1 MAETYVLEPSPKSA
15 KKWRITTPWGKSV
28 DFGATGYS
36 DYTLHKDP
44 NRQRNYLSR
53 HATRENWTKS
63 GTDTAGFWSR
73 WLLWNLPDLME
84 SVKDTEARFN
94 ITIDVSAIGQNPS
107 TVPSS
112 PRSLNNQS
120 ISLPPAPLSPPLS
133 PSNLS
138 LSSVT
143 IPLSSSQ
150 SSQILPFNSLSDSMQ
165 TNTKSNYTV
174 PNYTVPNYT
183 VPNYT
188 VPNYTVPNYTVPN
201 YTVPTNTKSNYTVP
215 NYTTPNYT
223 VPMSSLAPLS
233 SFANFALPAV
243 TTNSILPNNLPP
255 LTTNNLPS
263 LTTNNLPPLT
273 TNNLPPLTTN
283 NLTPMSSLLP
293 VPRLPISSPR
303 SSPRSYQTLPSNVP
317 LLPSYNTSNY
327 SAVSLPTVSMS
338 PMANIQLSVSPTY
351 HNNFRDTSMMNEY
364 QQCKTEAADRKS
376 QGKLK
381 LCPEGYC
388 TAKLTEEVYPSY
400 WANLKASKICTGQLE
415 DYEGKTQ
422 NYYEM
427 YNNKK

>member
-112 PRSLNNQS
+112 PRSLNNQA

-174 PNYTVPNYT
+174 PNYTL
-183 VPNYT
+183 
-188 VPNYTVPNYTVPN
+188 
-201 YTVPTNTKSNYTVP
+201 
-215 NYTTPNYT
+215 
-223 VPMSSLAPLS
+223 PMSSLAPLS

-255 LTTNNLPS
+255 LTTNNL
-263 LTTNNLPPLT
+263 
-273 TNNLPPLTTN
+273 
-283 NLTPMSSLLP
+283 TPMSSP
-293 VPRLPISSPR
+293 VPRSPISSPR

-317 LLPSYNTSNY
+317 LLPPYNTSNY

-351 HNNFRDTSMMNEY
+351 HTNFRDTSMLNEY

-415 DYEGKTQ
+415 DYEGKKQ

>member
-174 PNYTVPNYT
+174 PNYT
-183 VPNYT
+183 
-188 VPNYTVPNYTVPN
+188 
-201 YTVPTNTKSNYTVP
+201 
-215 NYTTPNYT
+215 TPNYT

-263 LTTNNLPPLT
+263 LT

>member
-1 MAETYVLEPSPKSA
+1 MSEEYVLEPSPKSA
-15 KKWRITTPWGKSV
+15 KKWRITTPWGKTV

-44 NRQRNYLSR
+44 SRQRNYLSR
-53 HATRENWTKS
+53 HAARENWTKT

-84 SVKDTEARFN
+84 SVKDTETRFN
-94 ITIDVSAIGQNPS
+94 ITIDVSSIVQNP
-107 TVPSS
+107 TVTSS
-112 PRSLNNQS
+112 SSQQNLNNQY
-120 ISLPPAPLSPPLS
+120 ISLPYAPLSPPLS

-143 IPLSSSQ
+143 IPLSYSKSSQ
-150 SSQILPFNSLSDSMQ
+150 VSPLNSLSNLALT
-165 TNTKSNYTV
+165 TNSNYTV

-183 VPNYT
+183 VP
-188 VPNYTVPNYTVPN
+188 
-201 YTVPTNTKSNYTVP
+201 
-215 NYTTPNYT
+215 
-223 VPMSSLAPLS
+223 MSSL
-233 SFANFALPAV
+233 
-243 TTNSILPNNLPP
+243 PP
-255 LTTNNLPS
+255 LPSFTDRILTPITTNNILTDNTSPLTPITSNYLPS
-263 LTTNNLPPLT
+263 MTSLP
-273 TNNLPPLTTN
+273 
-283 NLTPMSSLLP
+283 P
-293 VPRLPISSPR
+293 VPRSPTSSPR
-303 SSPRSYQTLPSNVP
+303 SSSKSYQALTSNVP
-317 LLPSYNTSNY
+317 LLPSNHMSNHMSNY

-338 PMANIQLSVSPTY
+338 PMASIPLSGSTTYQTNI
-351 HNNFRDTSMMNEY
+351 RDTSMLNEY
-364 QQCKTEAADRKS
+364 QQCKTEAAERRS